1 MASHDDMDI
10 FNPQKHTKV
19 GDIVII
25 GGDVNLY
32 KVTSSSPLN
41 FKKITKYP
49 PNRIGEMFNLTHFMK
64 NFKEYMTLVT
74 DTDADDPWGVCSS
87 STIRGIYTRFYT
99 VYL

>member
-32 KVTSSSPLN
+32 KVTSSSPSIL
-41 FKKITKYP
+41 KK
-49 PNRIGEMFNLTHFMK
+49 
-64 NFKEYMTLVT
+64 
-74 DTDADDPWGVCSS
+74 
-87 STIRGIYTRFYT
+87 
-99 VYL
+99 